1 MHQASGKPIGI
12 ILTSVDDASM
22 AKSLARGLIAAHLAA
37 CVQISPAG
45 TSIYRWTEDDSSG
58 DSKSDQQ
65 REIQE
70 ASEYYL
76 SIKAPMHRINEII
89 SWLQRQ
95 HPYDT
100 PEIVIL
106 EAQAA
111 SAYAEWVQQVAGT
124 SNP

>member
-1 MHQASGKPIGI
+1 MPMDHPSGKAIGI

-22 AKSLARGLIAAHLAA
+22 AKTLARGLIGEHLAA

-45 TSIYRWTEDDSSG
+45 TSVYRWAEDD
-58 DSKSDQQ
+58 QQ
-65 REIQE
+65 SQVQE

-76 SIKAPMHRINEII
+76 SIKAPMHRVDEII

-100 PEIVIL
+100 PEIVVL
-106 EAQAA
+106 EASAA
-111 SAYAEWVQQVAGT
+111 SAYAAWVQQVAGT

>member
-1 MHQASGKPIGI
+1 MPMDHPSGKPIGI

-22 AKSLARGLIAAHLAA
+22 AKTLARGLIAAHLAA

-45 TSIYRWTEDDSSG
+45 TSIYRWTEDGQKDV
-58 DSKSDQQ
+58 
-65 REIQE
+65 IQE
-70 ASEYYL
+70 DSEYYL
-76 SIKAPMHRINEII
+76 SIKAPMHRVNEII

-111 SAYAEWVQQVAGT
+111 RAYAAWVQQVAGT
-124 SNP
+124 PNP